1 MKGNTTGFTL
11 IELMIVVAIIGIL
24 AAIALPAYRDYTIRS
39 KVTELVVATSP
50 AKTTVSE
57 AAWANATLTNSGVG
71 VTIPATGKVGAG
83 SNVTADGIIT
93 IIGTTAASSVGADVT
108 LILTPVIQPDNKIV
122 WVCSTASTAQW
133 KYVPSECRH

>member
-1 MKGNTTGFTL
+1 VSHGRTL
-11 IELMIVVAIIGIL
+11 LIAGTLALLGLSVVAGQELRVTTPTNL
-24 AAIALPAYRDYTIRS
+24 ADVAVRS
-39 KVTELVVATSP
+39 FRIHP
-50 AKTTVSE
+50 D
-57 AAWANATLTNSGVG
+57 ANVYMLA
-71 VTIPATGKVGAG
+71 GAG

>member
-122 WVCSTASTAQW
+122 WVCST
-133 KYVPSECRH
+133 